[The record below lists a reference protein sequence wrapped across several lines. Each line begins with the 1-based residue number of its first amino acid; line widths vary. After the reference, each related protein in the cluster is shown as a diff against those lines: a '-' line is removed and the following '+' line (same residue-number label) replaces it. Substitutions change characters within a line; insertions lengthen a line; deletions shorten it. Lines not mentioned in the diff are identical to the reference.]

1 MDCASILPVIAL
13 DLRPNDRVLDMC
25 AAPGGKALAIAQC
38 LIAGQYSSR
47 SVLFRTFHI
56 GMFVVCLF

>member
-25 AAPGGKALAIAQC
+25 AAPGGKALALAQC
-38 LIAGQYSSR
+38 LIAGK
-47 SVLFRTFHI
+47 
-56 GMFVVCLF
+56 